1 MLGVFNARCLSPTP
15 TDILLLRITCMCCRY
30 NQKLEDENRRLA
42 EEEADLDER
51 LRSLGI
57 VVAPSNNGSRPNL
70 NQSQPNDEL
79 QGFEAELAELEM
91 EIEYAQM
98 ELDDIIEMVS

>member
-1 MLGVFNARCLSPTP
+1 
-15 TDILLLRITCMCCRY
+15 MCCRY

-79 QGFEAELAELEM
+79 QGFEAELPELEM

-98 ELDDIIEMVS
+98 ELDDIIDMVS